1 MAARRRNI
9 QKFDICHELF
19 CYVRVLVDVLCV
31 LFDVAPDINKRTLST
46 DINQFLTET
55 VHCMVDDAKE
65 QHIYYI
71 YYTLTRK
78 LHVPVLR

>member
-1 MAARRRNI
+1 M
-9 QKFDICHELF
+9 L
-19 CYVRVLVDVLCV
+19 LDVLSV
-31 LFDVAPDINKRTLST
+31 LFDVASDINKRTLST

-65 QHIYYI
+65 QHIRYTH
-71 YYTLTRK
+71 YTLTIK

>member
-1 MAARRRNI
+1 V
-9 QKFDICHELF
+9 FS
-19 CYVRVLVDVLCV
+19 YVRVLVDVLSV
-31 LFDVAPDINKRTLST
+31 LFDVATHIIKRTVST

-65 QHIYYI
+65 QHIHYTH
-71 YYTLTRK
+71 YTLTRK